1 MWSGGRAAGVVGS
14 FCWFL
19 GCSAAPLPQDS
30 SPSATQPSDARRLH
44 VEISA
49 AGIAIDGERIGT
61 DQAALEAALGKADVA
76 TVGVLA
82 EADAPPALVLAAL
95 TTETGPHVEQRFL
108 VWQGVNL
115 KVLERRSTTRRF
127 GDPNAASIF
136 SWRANG
142 ATQLWSVATRP
153 ALVNLGPFE
162 PGDEKAEPSVIANLS
177 KACAA
182 TGCRLDV
189 ELREASLQRDLQVW
203 QHIALAVGSPLG
215 LHVRRPAPLPP
226 GAKRPYLGYLPPEV
240 IQAVVRL
247 GFHTLKGCYE
257 EGLSRDPK
265 LEGRVSV
272 SFVIERDGSVK
283 NSSDG
288 GSDMS
293 DAAVRDC
300 VVRKFLGFKFP
311 PPDNGIVTV
320 VYPIM
325 LAPG

>member
-1 MWSGGRAAGVVGS
+1 M
-14 FCWFL
+14 
-19 GCSAAPLPQDS
+19 
-30 SPSATQPSDARRLH
+30 
-44 VEISA
+44 
-49 AGIAIDGERIGT
+49 
-61 DQAALEAALGKADVA
+61 DQTALEGALGKADVA
-76 TVGVLA
+76 TVGVFA

-95 TTETGPHVEQRFL
+95 TTKTGPHVAQRFL
-108 VWQGVNL
+108 VWQGLNL
-115 KVLERRSTTRRF
+115 KVLERRPTTSRF
-127 GDPNAASIF
+127 GDPKPASIF

-142 ATQLWSVATRP
+142 AMQLWSIATES
-153 ALVNLGPFE
+153 ALTNLGPFE
-162 PGDEKAEPSVIANLS
+162 PGDEKAEPSVIVNLS

-182 TGCRLDV
+182 TGCLLDV
-189 ELREASLQRDLQVW
+189 ELREESLQRDLQVW

-215 LHVRRPAPLPP
+215 LHVRRPTPLPP
-226 GAKRPYLGYLPPEV
+226 SSKRQYMGYLPPDV

-257 EGLSRDPK
+257 EGLSRDHK

-283 NSSDG
+283 NARDG

-311 PPDNGIVTV
+311 PPDDGIVTV